1 MEKSPLPA
9 KVIEQLGGYDSPTV
23 ANAIEHFEVRD
34 PATGYATNELV
45 CQTPWAKAPMVGY
58 AVTCT
63 ADTTTPGDNRP
74 QRIADIVDLVDKAPK
89 PTVLVIQHV
98 GHERRRA
105 CLIGDMWCTIMHKLG
120 CVGIVTDCNVRDLEG
135 IHQHTPE
142 FQLFAGG
149 TVVSHGFGV
158 YMNLN
163 TTVSVYG
170 LTVSPGDLL
179 HGDVSGVVSVPTD
192 VAEATVGRAEEVRQF
207 EAEYFEFLESDRFNM
222 DELRRRIQPPR

>member
-1 MEKSPLPA
+1 MGKESLSP
-9 KVIEQLGGYDSPTV
+9 KVIEQLRGYDSPTV

-34 PATGYATNELV
+34 PATGYATNELI

-63 ADTTTPGDNRP
+63 ADTTTPGDKRP
-74 QRIADIVDLVDKAPK
+74 QRVTDIVNLVEQAPK

-98 GHERRRA
+98 GHERQRA
-105 CLIGDMWCTIMHKLG
+105 CLIGDMWCTIMDKLG
-120 CVGIVTDCNVRDLEG
+120 CVGIATDCNARDLEG
-135 IHQHTPE
+135 IHQRTPE
-142 FQLFAGG
+142 FQLFTTG

-163 TTVSVYG
+163 TTVSVCG

-192 VAEATVGRAEEVRQF
+192 VAEATVKRAQEVRKF
-207 EAEYFEFLESDRFNM
+207 EAEYFDFLDSDRFNM